1 MKWVQEKVC
10 RVRMHGCNS
19 GSLRLGQGGDRGAEG
34 QGNPICPVSLRNL
47 LSLCDEESATGADY
61 GC

>member
-1 MKWVQEKVC
+1 M
-10 RVRMHGCNS
+10 RMHGCNS